1 MIEFNNVSKIYNN
14 NVKALSDVSVKI
26 DSGDFVFL
34 VGPSGSG
41 KSTFIKMLL
50 KEIEPTMG
58 NITVA
63 DKKLSEIKRNQ
74 IPYYR
79 RKIGM
84 VFQDF
89 RLIPTLNVYE
99 NVAFAMRVVEASQKE
114 IRKRVPMVLSLV
126 GLSHKYKMFPNELSG
141 GEQQRVSLARAIV
154 NNPSVLIAD
163 EPTGNLDPDTAK
175 EIMELLEDINRSGTT
190 IVMATHAKDIV
201 DSMKKR
207 VIAIE
212 KGSIERGCTKMK
224 INTINYFIVDALK
237 SIKRNITVSFAA
249 MLTVLVTFFV
259 LGTFTLVGLNFN
271 KTIEDVADKIE
282 IKVYLQDDIKLV
294 NQREVEI
301 KLAEQEGVKAVTY
314 ESKDEAFTKLKKDLE
329 GNSGMLEGYSLENN
343 PLASSY
349 IVTLE
354 DASYAGDVSKAVE
367 DMTGV
372 ESITNQQEL
381 IEKISNVVDF
391 VQILGIV
398 LFFVFIGVSIFLIM
412 NTIKLAVYSRRR
424 EVGIMKFV
432 GATDWFIRWPFVIE
446 GMIIGA
452 VGSLLATA
460 ILYFIYR
467 GVFGFIASNLL
478 IANLVPVSF
487 VLTTLLGG
495 FLLGGIVVG
504 AIGSIAALRKFLVV

>member
-1 MIEFNNVSKIYNN
+1 
-14 NVKALSDVSVKI
+14 
-26 DSGDFVFL
+26 
-34 VGPSGSG
+34 
-41 KSTFIKMLL
+41 
-50 KEIEPTMG
+50 
-58 NITVA
+58 
-63 DKKLSEIKRNQ
+63 
-74 IPYYR
+74 
-79 RKIGM
+79 
-84 VFQDF
+84 
-89 RLIPTLNVYE
+89 
-99 NVAFAMRVVEASQKE
+99 
-114 IRKRVPMVLSLV
+114 
-126 GLSHKYKMFPNELSG
+126 
-141 GEQQRVSLARAIV
+141 
-154 NNPSVLIAD
+154 
-163 EPTGNLDPDTAK
+163 
-175 EIMELLEDINRSGTT
+175 
-190 IVMATHAKDIV
+190 
-201 DSMKKR
+201 
-207 VIAIE
+207 
-212 KGSIERGCTKMK
+212 MK

-294 NQREVEI
+294 NKREVEI
-301 KLAEQEGVKAVTY
+301 KLSEQDGVKAVTY

-354 DASYAGDVSKAVE
+354 DASYASNVTKAVE

-372 ESITNQQEL
+372 ESVTNQQEL
-381 IEKISNVVDF
+381 IEKISRVVDF
-391 VQILGIV
+391 VQILGVI

-446 GMIIGA
+446 GIIIGTI
-452 VGSLLATA
+452 GSLLATA
-460 ILYFIYR
+460 VLYFIYR

>member
-1 MIEFNNVSKIYNN
+1 
-14 NVKALSDVSVKI
+14 
-26 DSGDFVFL
+26 
-34 VGPSGSG
+34 
-41 KSTFIKMLL
+41 
-50 KEIEPTMG
+50 
-58 NITVA
+58 
-63 DKKLSEIKRNQ
+63 
-74 IPYYR
+74 
-79 RKIGM
+79 
-84 VFQDF
+84 
-89 RLIPTLNVYE
+89 
-99 NVAFAMRVVEASQKE
+99 
-114 IRKRVPMVLSLV
+114 
-126 GLSHKYKMFPNELSG
+126 
-141 GEQQRVSLARAIV
+141 
-154 NNPSVLIAD
+154 
-163 EPTGNLDPDTAK
+163 
-175 EIMELLEDINRSGTT
+175 
-190 IVMATHAKDIV
+190 
-201 DSMKKR
+201 
-207 VIAIE
+207 
-212 KGSIERGCTKMK
+212 MK

-391 VQILGIV
+391 VQILGVV

-467 GVFGFIASNLL
+467 GVFGFIASNLI

>member
-1 MIEFNNVSKIYNN
+1 
-14 NVKALSDVSVKI
+14 
-26 DSGDFVFL
+26 
-34 VGPSGSG
+34 
-41 KSTFIKMLL
+41 
-50 KEIEPTMG
+50 
-58 NITVA
+58 
-63 DKKLSEIKRNQ
+63 
-74 IPYYR
+74 
-79 RKIGM
+79 
-84 VFQDF
+84 
-89 RLIPTLNVYE
+89 
-99 NVAFAMRVVEASQKE
+99 
-114 IRKRVPMVLSLV
+114 
-126 GLSHKYKMFPNELSG
+126 
-141 GEQQRVSLARAIV
+141 
-154 NNPSVLIAD
+154 
-163 EPTGNLDPDTAK
+163 
-175 EIMELLEDINRSGTT
+175 
-190 IVMATHAKDIV
+190 
-201 DSMKKR
+201 
-207 VIAIE
+207 
-212 KGSIERGCTKMK
+212 MK

-294 NQREVEI
+294 NKREVEI
-301 KLAEQEGVKAVTY
+301 KLSEQDGVKAVTY

-446 GMIIGA
+446 GIIIGA
-452 VGSLLATA
+452 IGSLLATA
-460 ILYFIYR
+460 VLYFIYR

>member
-1 MIEFNNVSKIYNN
+1 
-14 NVKALSDVSVKI
+14 
-26 DSGDFVFL
+26 
-34 VGPSGSG
+34 
-41 KSTFIKMLL
+41 
-50 KEIEPTMG
+50 
-58 NITVA
+58 
-63 DKKLSEIKRNQ
+63 
-74 IPYYR
+74 
-79 RKIGM
+79 
-84 VFQDF
+84 
-89 RLIPTLNVYE
+89 
-99 NVAFAMRVVEASQKE
+99 
-114 IRKRVPMVLSLV
+114 
-126 GLSHKYKMFPNELSG
+126 
-141 GEQQRVSLARAIV
+141 
-154 NNPSVLIAD
+154 
-163 EPTGNLDPDTAK
+163 
-175 EIMELLEDINRSGTT
+175 
-190 IVMATHAKDIV
+190 
-201 DSMKKR
+201 
-207 VIAIE
+207 
-212 KGSIERGCTKMK
+212 MK

-354 DASYAGDVSKAVE
+354 DASYADDVSKAVE

-372 ESITNQQEL
+372 ESITNQQEW

-391 VQILGIV
+391 VQILGVV

>member
-1 MIEFNNVSKIYNN
+1 
-14 NVKALSDVSVKI
+14 
-26 DSGDFVFL
+26 
-34 VGPSGSG
+34 
-41 KSTFIKMLL
+41 
-50 KEIEPTMG
+50 
-58 NITVA
+58 
-63 DKKLSEIKRNQ
+63 
-74 IPYYR
+74 
-79 RKIGM
+79 
-84 VFQDF
+84 
-89 RLIPTLNVYE
+89 
-99 NVAFAMRVVEASQKE
+99 
-114 IRKRVPMVLSLV
+114 
-126 GLSHKYKMFPNELSG
+126 
-141 GEQQRVSLARAIV
+141 
-154 NNPSVLIAD
+154 
-163 EPTGNLDPDTAK
+163 
-175 EIMELLEDINRSGTT
+175 
-190 IVMATHAKDIV
+190 
-201 DSMKKR
+201 
-207 VIAIE
+207 
-212 KGSIERGCTKMK
+212 MK

-354 DASYAGDVSKAVE
+354 DASYADDVSKAVE

-381 IEKISNVVDF
+381 IEKISRLVDF
-391 VQILGIV
+391 VQILGVV

>member
-1 MIEFNNVSKIYNN
+1 
-14 NVKALSDVSVKI
+14 
-26 DSGDFVFL
+26 
-34 VGPSGSG
+34 
-41 KSTFIKMLL
+41 
-50 KEIEPTMG
+50 
-58 NITVA
+58 
-63 DKKLSEIKRNQ
+63 
-74 IPYYR
+74 
-79 RKIGM
+79 
-84 VFQDF
+84 
-89 RLIPTLNVYE
+89 
-99 NVAFAMRVVEASQKE
+99 
-114 IRKRVPMVLSLV
+114 
-126 GLSHKYKMFPNELSG
+126 
-141 GEQQRVSLARAIV
+141 
-154 NNPSVLIAD
+154 
-163 EPTGNLDPDTAK
+163 
-175 EIMELLEDINRSGTT
+175 
-190 IVMATHAKDIV
+190 
-201 DSMKKR
+201 
-207 VIAIE
+207 
-212 KGSIERGCTKMK
+212 MK

-504 AIGSIAALRKFLVV
+504 AIGSIAALRKLKKIKKISAYK

>member
-1 MIEFNNVSKIYNN
+1 MIE
-14 NVKALSDVSVKI
+14 
-26 DSGDFVFL
+26 G
-34 VGPSGSG
+34 
-41 KSTFIKMLL
+41 
-50 KEIEPTMG
+50 
-58 NITVA
+58 
-63 DKKLSEIKRNQ
+63 
-74 IPYYR
+74 
-79 RKIGM
+79 
-84 VFQDF
+84 
-89 RLIPTLNVYE
+89 
-99 NVAFAMRVVEASQKE
+99 
-114 IRKRVPMVLSLV
+114 
-126 GLSHKYKMFPNELSG
+126 
-141 GEQQRVSLARAIV
+141 
-154 NNPSVLIAD
+154 
-163 EPTGNLDPDTAK
+163 
-175 EIMELLEDINRSGTT
+175 
-190 IVMATHAKDIV
+190 
-201 DSMKKR
+201 
-207 VIAIE
+207 
-212 KGSIERGCTKMK
+212 GCTKMK
-224 INTINYFIVDALK
+224 INTITYFIVDALK

-391 VQILGIV
+391 VQILGVV

-487 VLTTLLGG
+487 AVSYTH
-495 FLLGGIVVG
+495 
-504 AIGSIAALRKFLVV
+504 LRAHET

>member
-1 MIEFNNVSKIYNN
+1 
-14 NVKALSDVSVKI
+14 
-26 DSGDFVFL
+26 
-34 VGPSGSG
+34 
-41 KSTFIKMLL
+41 
-50 KEIEPTMG
+50 
-58 NITVA
+58 
-63 DKKLSEIKRNQ
+63 
-74 IPYYR
+74 
-79 RKIGM
+79 
-84 VFQDF
+84 
-89 RLIPTLNVYE
+89 
-99 NVAFAMRVVEASQKE
+99 
-114 IRKRVPMVLSLV
+114 
-126 GLSHKYKMFPNELSG
+126 
-141 GEQQRVSLARAIV
+141 
-154 NNPSVLIAD
+154 
-163 EPTGNLDPDTAK
+163 
-175 EIMELLEDINRSGTT
+175 
-190 IVMATHAKDIV
+190 
-201 DSMKKR
+201 
-207 VIAIE
+207 
-212 KGSIERGCTKMK
+212 MK

-381 IEKISNVVDF
+381 IEKISRVVDF
-391 VQILGIV
+391 VQILGVV

-452 VGSLLATA
+452 VGSLLATV

-467 GVFGFIASNLL
+467 GIFGFIASNLL

-487 VLTTLLGG
+487 ILTTLLGG
-495 FLLGGIVVG
+495 FLLGGILVG

>member
-1 MIEFNNVSKIYNN
+1 
-14 NVKALSDVSVKI
+14 
-26 DSGDFVFL
+26 
-34 VGPSGSG
+34 
-41 KSTFIKMLL
+41 
-50 KEIEPTMG
+50 
-58 NITVA
+58 
-63 DKKLSEIKRNQ
+63 
-74 IPYYR
+74 
-79 RKIGM
+79 
-84 VFQDF
+84 
-89 RLIPTLNVYE
+89 
-99 NVAFAMRVVEASQKE
+99 
-114 IRKRVPMVLSLV
+114 
-126 GLSHKYKMFPNELSG
+126 
-141 GEQQRVSLARAIV
+141 
-154 NNPSVLIAD
+154 
-163 EPTGNLDPDTAK
+163 
-175 EIMELLEDINRSGTT
+175 
-190 IVMATHAKDIV
+190 
-201 DSMKKR
+201 
-207 VIAIE
+207 
-212 KGSIERGCTKMK
+212 MK

-381 IEKISNVVDF
+381 IEKISKVVDF
-391 VQILGIV
+391 VQILGVV

-452 VGSLLATA
+452 VGSLLATV

-467 GVFGFIASNLL
+467 GIFGFIASNLL

>member
-1 MIEFNNVSKIYNN
+1 
-14 NVKALSDVSVKI
+14 
-26 DSGDFVFL
+26 
-34 VGPSGSG
+34 
-41 KSTFIKMLL
+41 
-50 KEIEPTMG
+50 
-58 NITVA
+58 
-63 DKKLSEIKRNQ
+63 
-74 IPYYR
+74 
-79 RKIGM
+79 
-84 VFQDF
+84 
-89 RLIPTLNVYE
+89 
-99 NVAFAMRVVEASQKE
+99 
-114 IRKRVPMVLSLV
+114 
-126 GLSHKYKMFPNELSG
+126 
-141 GEQQRVSLARAIV
+141 
-154 NNPSVLIAD
+154 
-163 EPTGNLDPDTAK
+163 
-175 EIMELLEDINRSGTT
+175 
-190 IVMATHAKDIV
+190 
-201 DSMKKR
+201 
-207 VIAIE
+207 
-212 KGSIERGCTKMK
+212 MK
-224 INTINYFIVDALK
+224 INTITYFIVDALK

-354 DASYAGDVSKAVE
+354 DASYAGSVSKAVE

-381 IEKISNVVDF
+381 IEKISRVVDF
-391 VQILGIV
+391 VQILGVV

-487 VLTTLLGG
+487 ILTTLLGG
-495 FLLGGIVVG
+495 FLLGGILVG

>member
-1 MIEFNNVSKIYNN
+1 
-14 NVKALSDVSVKI
+14 
-26 DSGDFVFL
+26 
-34 VGPSGSG
+34 
-41 KSTFIKMLL
+41 
-50 KEIEPTMG
+50 
-58 NITVA
+58 
-63 DKKLSEIKRNQ
+63 
-74 IPYYR
+74 
-79 RKIGM
+79 
-84 VFQDF
+84 
-89 RLIPTLNVYE
+89 
-99 NVAFAMRVVEASQKE
+99 
-114 IRKRVPMVLSLV
+114 
-126 GLSHKYKMFPNELSG
+126 
-141 GEQQRVSLARAIV
+141 
-154 NNPSVLIAD
+154 
-163 EPTGNLDPDTAK
+163 
-175 EIMELLEDINRSGTT
+175 
-190 IVMATHAKDIV
+190 
-201 DSMKKR
+201 
-207 VIAIE
+207 
-212 KGSIERGCTKMK
+212 MK

-381 IEKISNVVDF
+381 IEKISKVVDF
-391 VQILGIV
+391 VQILGVV

>member
-1 MIEFNNVSKIYNN
+1 
-14 NVKALSDVSVKI
+14 
-26 DSGDFVFL
+26 
-34 VGPSGSG
+34 
-41 KSTFIKMLL
+41 
-50 KEIEPTMG
+50 
-58 NITVA
+58 
-63 DKKLSEIKRNQ
+63 
-74 IPYYR
+74 
-79 RKIGM
+79 
-84 VFQDF
+84 
-89 RLIPTLNVYE
+89 
-99 NVAFAMRVVEASQKE
+99 
-114 IRKRVPMVLSLV
+114 
-126 GLSHKYKMFPNELSG
+126 
-141 GEQQRVSLARAIV
+141 
-154 NNPSVLIAD
+154 
-163 EPTGNLDPDTAK
+163 
-175 EIMELLEDINRSGTT
+175 
-190 IVMATHAKDIV
+190 
-201 DSMKKR
+201 
-207 VIAIE
+207 
-212 KGSIERGCTKMK
+212 MK

-301 KLAEQEGVKAVTY
+301 KLSEQDGVKAVTY

-381 IEKISNVVDF
+381 IEKISRVVDF
-391 VQILGIV
+391 VQILGVI

-446 GMIIGA
+446 GIIIGA
-452 VGSLLATA
+452 IGSLLATA
-460 ILYFIYR
+460 VLYFIYR

>member
-1 MIEFNNVSKIYNN
+1 
-14 NVKALSDVSVKI
+14 
-26 DSGDFVFL
+26 
-34 VGPSGSG
+34 
-41 KSTFIKMLL
+41 
-50 KEIEPTMG
+50 
-58 NITVA
+58 
-63 DKKLSEIKRNQ
+63 
-74 IPYYR
+74 
-79 RKIGM
+79 
-84 VFQDF
+84 
-89 RLIPTLNVYE
+89 
-99 NVAFAMRVVEASQKE
+99 
-114 IRKRVPMVLSLV
+114 
-126 GLSHKYKMFPNELSG
+126 
-141 GEQQRVSLARAIV
+141 
-154 NNPSVLIAD
+154 
-163 EPTGNLDPDTAK
+163 
-175 EIMELLEDINRSGTT
+175 
-190 IVMATHAKDIV
+190 
-201 DSMKKR
+201 
-207 VIAIE
+207 
-212 KGSIERGCTKMK
+212 MK

-460 ILYFIYR
+460 IMYFIYR

>member
-1 MIEFNNVSKIYNN
+1 
-14 NVKALSDVSVKI
+14 
-26 DSGDFVFL
+26 
-34 VGPSGSG
+34 
-41 KSTFIKMLL
+41 
-50 KEIEPTMG
+50 
-58 NITVA
+58 
-63 DKKLSEIKRNQ
+63 
-74 IPYYR
+74 
-79 RKIGM
+79 
-84 VFQDF
+84 
-89 RLIPTLNVYE
+89 
-99 NVAFAMRVVEASQKE
+99 
-114 IRKRVPMVLSLV
+114 
-126 GLSHKYKMFPNELSG
+126 
-141 GEQQRVSLARAIV
+141 
-154 NNPSVLIAD
+154 
-163 EPTGNLDPDTAK
+163 
-175 EIMELLEDINRSGTT
+175 
-190 IVMATHAKDIV
+190 
-201 DSMKKR
+201 
-207 VIAIE
+207 
-212 KGSIERGCTKMK
+212 MK

-372 ESITNQQEL
+372 ETITNQQEL

-487 VLTTLLGG
+487 VLTRLLGG
-495 FLLGGIVVG
+495 FLVGGIVVG
-504 AIGSIAALRKFLVV
+504 ALGSIAALRKFLVV

>member
-1 MIEFNNVSKIYNN
+1 
-14 NVKALSDVSVKI
+14 
-26 DSGDFVFL
+26 
-34 VGPSGSG
+34 
-41 KSTFIKMLL
+41 
-50 KEIEPTMG
+50 
-58 NITVA
+58 
-63 DKKLSEIKRNQ
+63 
-74 IPYYR
+74 
-79 RKIGM
+79 
-84 VFQDF
+84 
-89 RLIPTLNVYE
+89 
-99 NVAFAMRVVEASQKE
+99 
-114 IRKRVPMVLSLV
+114 
-126 GLSHKYKMFPNELSG
+126 
-141 GEQQRVSLARAIV
+141 
-154 NNPSVLIAD
+154 
-163 EPTGNLDPDTAK
+163 
-175 EIMELLEDINRSGTT
+175 
-190 IVMATHAKDIV
+190 
-201 DSMKKR
+201 
-207 VIAIE
+207 
-212 KGSIERGCTKMK
+212 MK
-224 INTINYFIVDALK
+224 INTITYFIVDALK

-354 DASYAGDVSKAVE
+354 DASYAGSVSKAVE

-381 IEKISNVVDF
+381 IEKISRVVDF
-391 VQILGIV
+391 VQILGVV

>member
-1 MIEFNNVSKIYNN
+1 
-14 NVKALSDVSVKI
+14 
-26 DSGDFVFL
+26 
-34 VGPSGSG
+34 
-41 KSTFIKMLL
+41 
-50 KEIEPTMG
+50 
-58 NITVA
+58 
-63 DKKLSEIKRNQ
+63 
-74 IPYYR
+74 
-79 RKIGM
+79 
-84 VFQDF
+84 
-89 RLIPTLNVYE
+89 
-99 NVAFAMRVVEASQKE
+99 
-114 IRKRVPMVLSLV
+114 
-126 GLSHKYKMFPNELSG
+126 
-141 GEQQRVSLARAIV
+141 
-154 NNPSVLIAD
+154 
-163 EPTGNLDPDTAK
+163 
-175 EIMELLEDINRSGTT
+175 
-190 IVMATHAKDIV
+190 
-201 DSMKKR
+201 
-207 VIAIE
+207 
-212 KGSIERGCTKMK
+212 MK

-249 MLTVLVTFFV
+249 MLTVLITFFV

>member
-1 MIEFNNVSKIYNN
+1 
-14 NVKALSDVSVKI
+14 
-26 DSGDFVFL
+26 
-34 VGPSGSG
+34 
-41 KSTFIKMLL
+41 
-50 KEIEPTMG
+50 
-58 NITVA
+58 
-63 DKKLSEIKRNQ
+63 
-74 IPYYR
+74 
-79 RKIGM
+79 
-84 VFQDF
+84 
-89 RLIPTLNVYE
+89 
-99 NVAFAMRVVEASQKE
+99 
-114 IRKRVPMVLSLV
+114 
-126 GLSHKYKMFPNELSG
+126 
-141 GEQQRVSLARAIV
+141 
-154 NNPSVLIAD
+154 
-163 EPTGNLDPDTAK
+163 
-175 EIMELLEDINRSGTT
+175 
-190 IVMATHAKDIV
+190 
-201 DSMKKR
+201 
-207 VIAIE
+207 
-212 KGSIERGCTKMK
+212 MK

-391 VQILGIV
+391 VQILGVV

-452 VGSLLATA
+452 VGSLFATV

>member
-1 MIEFNNVSKIYNN
+1 
-14 NVKALSDVSVKI
+14 
-26 DSGDFVFL
+26 
-34 VGPSGSG
+34 
-41 KSTFIKMLL
+41 
-50 KEIEPTMG
+50 
-58 NITVA
+58 
-63 DKKLSEIKRNQ
+63 
-74 IPYYR
+74 
-79 RKIGM
+79 
-84 VFQDF
+84 
-89 RLIPTLNVYE
+89 
-99 NVAFAMRVVEASQKE
+99 
-114 IRKRVPMVLSLV
+114 
-126 GLSHKYKMFPNELSG
+126 
-141 GEQQRVSLARAIV
+141 
-154 NNPSVLIAD
+154 
-163 EPTGNLDPDTAK
+163 
-175 EIMELLEDINRSGTT
+175 
-190 IVMATHAKDIV
+190 
-201 DSMKKR
+201 
-207 VIAIE
+207 
-212 KGSIERGCTKMK
+212 MK

-301 KLAEQEGVKAVTY
+301 KLSEQEGVKAVTY
-314 ESKDEAFTKLKKDLE
+314 ESKDEAFTKLKKDLK

-391 VQILGIV
+391 VQILGVI

-446 GMIIGA
+446 GMIIGV

>member
-1 MIEFNNVSKIYNN
+1 
-14 NVKALSDVSVKI
+14 
-26 DSGDFVFL
+26 
-34 VGPSGSG
+34 
-41 KSTFIKMLL
+41 
-50 KEIEPTMG
+50 
-58 NITVA
+58 
-63 DKKLSEIKRNQ
+63 
-74 IPYYR
+74 
-79 RKIGM
+79 
-84 VFQDF
+84 
-89 RLIPTLNVYE
+89 
-99 NVAFAMRVVEASQKE
+99 
-114 IRKRVPMVLSLV
+114 
-126 GLSHKYKMFPNELSG
+126 
-141 GEQQRVSLARAIV
+141 
-154 NNPSVLIAD
+154 
-163 EPTGNLDPDTAK
+163 
-175 EIMELLEDINRSGTT
+175 
-190 IVMATHAKDIV
+190 
-201 DSMKKR
+201 
-207 VIAIE
+207 
-212 KGSIERGCTKMK
+212 MK

-381 IEKISNVVDF
+381 IEKTSRVVDF
-391 VQILGIV
+391 VQILGVV

>member
-1 MIEFNNVSKIYNN
+1 
-14 NVKALSDVSVKI
+14 
-26 DSGDFVFL
+26 
-34 VGPSGSG
+34 
-41 KSTFIKMLL
+41 
-50 KEIEPTMG
+50 
-58 NITVA
+58 
-63 DKKLSEIKRNQ
+63 
-74 IPYYR
+74 
-79 RKIGM
+79 
-84 VFQDF
+84 
-89 RLIPTLNVYE
+89 
-99 NVAFAMRVVEASQKE
+99 
-114 IRKRVPMVLSLV
+114 
-126 GLSHKYKMFPNELSG
+126 
-141 GEQQRVSLARAIV
+141 
-154 NNPSVLIAD
+154 
-163 EPTGNLDPDTAK
+163 
-175 EIMELLEDINRSGTT
+175 
-190 IVMATHAKDIV
+190 
-201 DSMKKR
+201 
-207 VIAIE
+207 
-212 KGSIERGCTKMK
+212 MK

-391 VQILGIV
+391 VQILGVV
-398 LFFVFIGVSIFLIM
+398 LFFVFIGVSIFLVM

-452 VGSLLATA
+452 VGSLLATV

-467 GVFGFIASNLL
+467 GIFGFIASNLL

>member
-1 MIEFNNVSKIYNN
+1 
-14 NVKALSDVSVKI
+14 
-26 DSGDFVFL
+26 
-34 VGPSGSG
+34 
-41 KSTFIKMLL
+41 
-50 KEIEPTMG
+50 
-58 NITVA
+58 
-63 DKKLSEIKRNQ
+63 
-74 IPYYR
+74 
-79 RKIGM
+79 
-84 VFQDF
+84 
-89 RLIPTLNVYE
+89 
-99 NVAFAMRVVEASQKE
+99 
-114 IRKRVPMVLSLV
+114 
-126 GLSHKYKMFPNELSG
+126 
-141 GEQQRVSLARAIV
+141 
-154 NNPSVLIAD
+154 
-163 EPTGNLDPDTAK
+163 
-175 EIMELLEDINRSGTT
+175 
-190 IVMATHAKDIV
+190 
-201 DSMKKR
+201 
-207 VIAIE
+207 
-212 KGSIERGCTKMK
+212 MK

-391 VQILGIV
+391 VQILGVV

-495 FLLGGIVVG
+495 FILGGIVIG

>member
-1 MIEFNNVSKIYNN
+1 
-14 NVKALSDVSVKI
+14 
-26 DSGDFVFL
+26 
-34 VGPSGSG
+34 
-41 KSTFIKMLL
+41 
-50 KEIEPTMG
+50 
-58 NITVA
+58 
-63 DKKLSEIKRNQ
+63 
-74 IPYYR
+74 
-79 RKIGM
+79 
-84 VFQDF
+84 
-89 RLIPTLNVYE
+89 
-99 NVAFAMRVVEASQKE
+99 
-114 IRKRVPMVLSLV
+114 
-126 GLSHKYKMFPNELSG
+126 
-141 GEQQRVSLARAIV
+141 
-154 NNPSVLIAD
+154 
-163 EPTGNLDPDTAK
+163 
-175 EIMELLEDINRSGTT
+175 
-190 IVMATHAKDIV
+190 
-201 DSMKKR
+201 
-207 VIAIE
+207 
-212 KGSIERGCTKMK
+212 MK

-391 VQILGIV
+391 VQILGVV

-495 FLLGGIVVG
+495 FLLGG
-504 AIGSIAALRKFLVV
+504 

>member
-1 MIEFNNVSKIYNN
+1 
-14 NVKALSDVSVKI
+14 
-26 DSGDFVFL
+26 
-34 VGPSGSG
+34 
-41 KSTFIKMLL
+41 
-50 KEIEPTMG
+50 
-58 NITVA
+58 
-63 DKKLSEIKRNQ
+63 
-74 IPYYR
+74 
-79 RKIGM
+79 
-84 VFQDF
+84 
-89 RLIPTLNVYE
+89 
-99 NVAFAMRVVEASQKE
+99 
-114 IRKRVPMVLSLV
+114 
-126 GLSHKYKMFPNELSG
+126 
-141 GEQQRVSLARAIV
+141 
-154 NNPSVLIAD
+154 
-163 EPTGNLDPDTAK
+163 
-175 EIMELLEDINRSGTT
+175 
-190 IVMATHAKDIV
+190 
-201 DSMKKR
+201 
-207 VIAIE
+207 
-212 KGSIERGCTKMK
+212 MK

-391 VQILGIV
+391 VQILGVV

-446 GMIIGA
+446 GIIIGA
-452 VGSLLATA
+452 IGSLLATA
-460 ILYFIYR
+460 VLYFIYR

-495 FLLGGIVVG
+495 FLLGGILVG

>member
-1 MIEFNNVSKIYNN
+1 
-14 NVKALSDVSVKI
+14 
-26 DSGDFVFL
+26 
-34 VGPSGSG
+34 
-41 KSTFIKMLL
+41 
-50 KEIEPTMG
+50 
-58 NITVA
+58 
-63 DKKLSEIKRNQ
+63 
-74 IPYYR
+74 
-79 RKIGM
+79 
-84 VFQDF
+84 
-89 RLIPTLNVYE
+89 
-99 NVAFAMRVVEASQKE
+99 
-114 IRKRVPMVLSLV
+114 
-126 GLSHKYKMFPNELSG
+126 
-141 GEQQRVSLARAIV
+141 
-154 NNPSVLIAD
+154 
-163 EPTGNLDPDTAK
+163 
-175 EIMELLEDINRSGTT
+175 
-190 IVMATHAKDIV
+190 
-201 DSMKKR
+201 
-207 VIAIE
+207 
-212 KGSIERGCTKMK
+212 MK
-224 INTINYFIVDALK
+224 INTITYFIVDALK

-354 DASYAGDVSKAVE
+354 DASYAGSVSKAVE

-381 IEKISNVVDF
+381 IEKISRVVDF
-391 VQILGIV
+391 VQILGVV

-452 VGSLLATA
+452 VGSLFATV

-487 VLTTLLGG
+487 ILTTLLGG

>member
-1 MIEFNNVSKIYNN
+1 
-14 NVKALSDVSVKI
+14 
-26 DSGDFVFL
+26 
-34 VGPSGSG
+34 
-41 KSTFIKMLL
+41 
-50 KEIEPTMG
+50 
-58 NITVA
+58 
-63 DKKLSEIKRNQ
+63 
-74 IPYYR
+74 
-79 RKIGM
+79 
-84 VFQDF
+84 
-89 RLIPTLNVYE
+89 
-99 NVAFAMRVVEASQKE
+99 
-114 IRKRVPMVLSLV
+114 
-126 GLSHKYKMFPNELSG
+126 
-141 GEQQRVSLARAIV
+141 
-154 NNPSVLIAD
+154 
-163 EPTGNLDPDTAK
+163 
-175 EIMELLEDINRSGTT
+175 
-190 IVMATHAKDIV
+190 
-201 DSMKKR
+201 
-207 VIAIE
+207 
-212 KGSIERGCTKMK
+212 MK

-495 FLLGGIVVG
+495 FLLCGIVVG

>member
-1 MIEFNNVSKIYNN
+1 
-14 NVKALSDVSVKI
+14 
-26 DSGDFVFL
+26 
-34 VGPSGSG
+34 
-41 KSTFIKMLL
+41 
-50 KEIEPTMG
+50 
-58 NITVA
+58 
-63 DKKLSEIKRNQ
+63 
-74 IPYYR
+74 
-79 RKIGM
+79 
-84 VFQDF
+84 
-89 RLIPTLNVYE
+89 
-99 NVAFAMRVVEASQKE
+99 
-114 IRKRVPMVLSLV
+114 
-126 GLSHKYKMFPNELSG
+126 
-141 GEQQRVSLARAIV
+141 
-154 NNPSVLIAD
+154 
-163 EPTGNLDPDTAK
+163 
-175 EIMELLEDINRSGTT
+175 
-190 IVMATHAKDIV
+190 
-201 DSMKKR
+201 
-207 VIAIE
+207 
-212 KGSIERGCTKMK
+212 MK

-391 VQILGIV
+391 VQILGVV

-452 VGSLLATA
+452 VGSLLATV

-467 GVFGFIASNLL
+467 GIFGFIASNLL

-487 VLTTLLGG
+487 ILTTLLGG
-495 FLLGGIVVG
+495 FLLGGILVG

>member
-1 MIEFNNVSKIYNN
+1 
-14 NVKALSDVSVKI
+14 
-26 DSGDFVFL
+26 
-34 VGPSGSG
+34 
-41 KSTFIKMLL
+41 
-50 KEIEPTMG
+50 
-58 NITVA
+58 
-63 DKKLSEIKRNQ
+63 
-74 IPYYR
+74 
-79 RKIGM
+79 
-84 VFQDF
+84 
-89 RLIPTLNVYE
+89 
-99 NVAFAMRVVEASQKE
+99 
-114 IRKRVPMVLSLV
+114 
-126 GLSHKYKMFPNELSG
+126 
-141 GEQQRVSLARAIV
+141 
-154 NNPSVLIAD
+154 
-163 EPTGNLDPDTAK
+163 
-175 EIMELLEDINRSGTT
+175 
-190 IVMATHAKDIV
+190 
-201 DSMKKR
+201 
-207 VIAIE
+207 
-212 KGSIERGCTKMK
+212 MK

-301 KLAEQEGVKAVTY
+301 KLSEQDGVKAVTY

-354 DASYAGDVSKAVE
+354 DASYASNVTKAVE

-372 ESITNQQEL
+372 ESVTNQQEL
-381 IEKISNVVDF
+381 IEKISRVVDF
-391 VQILGIV
+391 VQILGVI

-446 GMIIGA
+446 GIIIGA
-452 VGSLLATA
+452 IGSLLATA
-460 ILYFIYR
+460 VIYFIYR

-495 FLLGGIVVG
+495 FLLGGILVG

>member
-1 MIEFNNVSKIYNN
+1 
-14 NVKALSDVSVKI
+14 
-26 DSGDFVFL
+26 
-34 VGPSGSG
+34 
-41 KSTFIKMLL
+41 
-50 KEIEPTMG
+50 
-58 NITVA
+58 
-63 DKKLSEIKRNQ
+63 
-74 IPYYR
+74 
-79 RKIGM
+79 
-84 VFQDF
+84 
-89 RLIPTLNVYE
+89 
-99 NVAFAMRVVEASQKE
+99 
-114 IRKRVPMVLSLV
+114 
-126 GLSHKYKMFPNELSG
+126 
-141 GEQQRVSLARAIV
+141 
-154 NNPSVLIAD
+154 
-163 EPTGNLDPDTAK
+163 
-175 EIMELLEDINRSGTT
+175 
-190 IVMATHAKDIV
+190 
-201 DSMKKR
+201 
-207 VIAIE
+207 
-212 KGSIERGCTKMK
+212 MK

-301 KLAEQEGVKAVTY
+301 KLSEQDGVKAVTY

-354 DASYAGDVSKAVE
+354 DASYASNVTKAVE

-372 ESITNQQEL
+372 ESVTNQQEL
-381 IEKISNVVDF
+381 IEKISRVVDF
-391 VQILGIV
+391 VQILGVI

-446 GMIIGA
+446 GIIIGA
-452 VGSLLATA
+452 IGSLLATA
-460 ILYFIYR
+460 VIYFIYR

-504 AIGSIAALRKFLVV
+504 AIGSIAALRKFLFV

>member
-1 MIEFNNVSKIYNN
+1 
-14 NVKALSDVSVKI
+14 
-26 DSGDFVFL
+26 
-34 VGPSGSG
+34 
-41 KSTFIKMLL
+41 
-50 KEIEPTMG
+50 
-58 NITVA
+58 
-63 DKKLSEIKRNQ
+63 
-74 IPYYR
+74 
-79 RKIGM
+79 
-84 VFQDF
+84 
-89 RLIPTLNVYE
+89 
-99 NVAFAMRVVEASQKE
+99 
-114 IRKRVPMVLSLV
+114 
-126 GLSHKYKMFPNELSG
+126 
-141 GEQQRVSLARAIV
+141 
-154 NNPSVLIAD
+154 
-163 EPTGNLDPDTAK
+163 
-175 EIMELLEDINRSGTT
+175 
-190 IVMATHAKDIV
+190 
-201 DSMKKR
+201 
-207 VIAIE
+207 
-212 KGSIERGCTKMK
+212 MK

-294 NQREVEI
+294 NKREVEI
-301 KLAEQEGVKAVTY
+301 KLSEQDGVKAVTY

-354 DASYAGDVSKAVE
+354 DASYASNVTKAVE

-372 ESITNQQEL
+372 ESVTNQQEL

-391 VQILGIV
+391 VQILGVI

-446 GMIIGA
+446 GIIIGA
-452 VGSLLATA
+452 IGSLLATA
-460 ILYFIYR
+460 VLYFIYR